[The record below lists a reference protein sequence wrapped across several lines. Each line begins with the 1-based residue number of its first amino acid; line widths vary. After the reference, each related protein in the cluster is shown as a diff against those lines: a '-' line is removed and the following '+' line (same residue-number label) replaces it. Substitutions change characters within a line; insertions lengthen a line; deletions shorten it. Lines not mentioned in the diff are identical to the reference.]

1 VEINLKEALKEIEG
15 NKYFKVI
22 EEDNLVKISYRF
34 NAPKVF
40 DSPIKRELRGI
51 TFNRKNGKVVSRPF
65 HKFFNLNEHP
75 ETDQTLLM
83 DKEFI
88 FRQKL
93 DGTMVHPVL
102 TERGVRFLT
111 QKDFNNPQ
119 TKKAQ
124 ELLER
129 NRKLKRLTERL
140 LKSGLTPIFEL
151 ISPHFQLVIPYE
163 EEKLILTEVRDNR
176 SGRYL
181 IEKLQEE
188 LVQEGAQL
196 PPKKVGTLK
205 EILNEIENAEFVEG
219 FVGKNFEREE
229 PFPLFVKLKTPW
241 YHKAH
246 YAFTY
251 LHNVPDH
258 KLFNLFLNQ
267 KSDELFSQLTNRK
280 LKEEKERRLSA
291 IVELYLDLIKE
302 AERLKPFYGKLKFK
316 EELEKS
322 LRYLNKKH
330 GKRFEKLE
338 LNLQDLTEGVRIA
351 KNKGKFE
358 KFLGTKLY
366 SALKHGEVKLKTP

>member
-1 VEINLKEALKEIEG
+1 VEVSLKEALKEVEG
-15 NKYFKVI
+15 NKYFKVL
-22 EEDNLVKISYRF
+22 EDGDLIKVSYRF

-40 DSPIKRELRGI
+40 DSPLKRELRGI
-51 TFNRKNGKVVSRPF
+51 TFNRKSGKVVSRPF

-75 ETDQTLLM
+75 ETDQNALM
-83 DKEFI
+83 DREFV

-102 TERGVRFLT
+102 TEKGVRFLT
-111 QKDFNNPQ
+111 QKDFANPQ
-119 TKKAQ
+119 IQRAQ

-129 NRKLKRLTERL
+129 DEKLKNLTEEL
-140 LKSGLTPIFEL
+140 LKKGLTPIFEL
-151 ISPHFQLVIPYE
+151 ISPSFQLVIPYD
-163 EEKLILTEVRDNR
+163 EEKLVLTEVRDNR
-176 SGRYL
+176 SGKYL
-181 IEKLQEE
+181 LEELQEE
-188 LVQEGAQL
+188 LAQEGAQL
-196 PPKKVGTLK
+196 PPKRVGTLK
-205 EILNEIENAEFVEG
+205 EVLKEIENLEFVEG
-219 FVGKNFEREE
+219 FVGKNFEKEE
-229 PFPLFVKLKTPW
+229 PFPLFVKVKTPW

-267 KSDELFSQLTNRK
+267 KHDELFSQLTNEK
-280 LKEEKERRLSA
+280 LKEEKEKRLNA
-291 IVELYLDLIKE
+291 IVELYLDAVKE

-322 LRYLNKKH
+322 LSRLKRKH
-330 GKRFEKLE
+330 SNRFEKLE
-338 LNLQDLTEGVRIA
+338 LNPKDLAEGARIA
-351 KNKGKFE
+351 KNRGKFE

>member
-1 VEINLKEALKEIEG
+1 VEVSLKEALKEVEG
-15 NKYFKVI
+15 NKYFKVL
-22 EEDNLVKISYRF
+22 EDGDLIKVSYRF

-40 DSPIKRELRGI
+40 DSPLKRELRGI
-51 TFNRKNGKVVSRPF
+51 TFNRKSGKVVSRPF

-75 ETDQTLLM
+75 ETDQNALM
-83 DKEFI
+83 DREFV

-102 TERGVRFLT
+102 TEKGVRFLT
-111 QKDFNNPQ
+111 QKDFDNPQ
-119 TKKAQ
+119 IQRAQ

-129 NRKLKRLTERL
+129 DEKLKNLTEEL
-140 LKSGLTPIFEL
+140 LKKGLTPIFEL
-151 ISPHFQLVIPYE
+151 ISPSFQLVIPYD
-163 EEKLILTEVRDNR
+163 EEKLVLTEVRDNR
-176 SGRYL
+176 SGKYL
-181 IEKLQEE
+181 LEELQEE
-188 LVQEGAQL
+188 LAQEGAQL
-196 PPKKVGTLK
+196 PPKRVGTLK
-205 EILNEIENAEFVEG
+205 EVLKEIENLEFVEG
-219 FVGKNFEREE
+219 FVGKNFEKEE
-229 PFPLFVKLKTPW
+229 PFPLFVKVKTPW

-267 KSDELFSQLTNRK
+267 KHDELFSQLTNEK
-280 LKEEKERRLSA
+280 LKEEKEKRLNA
-291 IVELYLDLIKE
+291 IVELYLDLVKE

-322 LRYLNKKH
+322 LSRLKRKH
-330 GKRFEKLE
+330 SNRFEKLE
-338 LNLQDLTEGVRIA
+338 LNPKDLAEGARIA
-351 KNKGKFE
+351 KNRGKFE

>member
-1 VEINLKEALKEIEG
+1 VEVSLKEALKEVKS
-15 NKYFKVI
+15 NKYFKVL
-22 EEDNLVKISYRF
+22 EDGNLIKVSYRF

-40 DSPIKRELRGI
+40 DSPLKRELRGI
-51 TFNRKNGKVVSRPF
+51 TFNRKSGKVVSRPF

-75 ETDQTLLM
+75 ETDQNALM
-83 DKEFI
+83 DREFV

-102 TERGVRFLT
+102 TEKGVRFLT
-111 QKDFNNPQ
+111 QKDFDNPQ
-119 TKKAQ
+119 IQRAQ

-129 NRKLKRLTERL
+129 DEKLKNLTEEL
-140 LKSGLTPIFEL
+140 LKKGLTPIFEL
-151 ISPHFQLVIPYE
+151 ISPSFQLVIPYD
-163 EEKLILTEVRDNR
+163 EEKLVLTEVRDNR
-176 SGRYL
+176 SGKYL
-181 IEKLQEE
+181 LEELQEE
-188 LVQEGAQL
+188 LAQEGAQL
-196 PPKKVGTLK
+196 PPKRVGTLK
-205 EILNEIENAEFVEG
+205 EVLKEIENLEFVEG
-219 FVGKNFEREE
+219 FVGKNFEKEE
-229 PFPLFVKLKTPW
+229 PFPLFVKVKTPW

-267 KSDELFSQLTNRK
+267 KHDELFSQLTNEK
-280 LKEEKERRLSA
+280 LKEEKEKRLNA
-291 IVELYLDLIKE
+291 IVELYLDLVKE

-322 LRYLNKKH
+322 LSRLKRKH
-330 GKRFEKLE
+330 SNRFEKLE
-338 LNLQDLTEGVRIA
+338 LNPKDLAEGARIA
-351 KNKGKFE
+351 KNRGKFE

>member
-1 VEINLKEALKEIEG
+1 MEVSLKEALKEVEG
-15 NKYFKVI
+15 NKYFKVL
-22 EEDNLVKISYRF
+22 EDGDLIKVSYRF

-40 DSPIKRELRGI
+40 DSPLKRELRGI
-51 TFNRKNGKVVSRPF
+51 TFNRKSGKVVSRPF

-75 ETDQTLLM
+75 ETDQNALM
-83 DKEFI
+83 DREFV

-102 TERGVRFLT
+102 TEKGVRFLT
-111 QKDFNNPQ
+111 QKDFANPQ
-119 TKKAQ
+119 IQRAQ

-129 NRKLKRLTERL
+129 DEKLKNLTEEL
-140 LKSGLTPIFEL
+140 LKKGLTPIFEL
-151 ISPHFQLVIPYE
+151 ISPSFQLVIPYD
-163 EEKLILTEVRDNR
+163 EEKLVLTEVRDNR
-176 SGRYL
+176 SGKYL
-181 IEKLQEE
+181 LEELQEE
-188 LVQEGAQL
+188 LAQEGAQL
-196 PPKKVGTLK
+196 PPKRVGTLK
-205 EILNEIENAEFVEG
+205 EVLKEIENLEFVEG
-219 FVGKNFEREE
+219 FVGKNFEKEE
-229 PFPLFVKLKTPW
+229 PFPLFVKVKTPW

-267 KSDELFSQLTNRK
+267 KHDELFSQLTNEK
-280 LKEEKERRLSA
+280 LKEEKEKRLNA
-291 IVELYLDLIKE
+291 IVELYLDAVKE

-322 LRYLNKKH
+322 LSRLKRKH
-330 GKRFEKLE
+330 SNRFEKLE
-338 LNLQDLTEGVRIA
+338 LNPKDLAEGARIA
-351 KNKGKFE
+351 KNRGKFE

>member
-1 VEINLKEALKEIEG
+1 MEVSLKEALKEVKS
-15 NKYFKVI
+15 NKYFKVL
-22 EEDNLVKISYRF
+22 EDGNLIKVSYRF

-40 DSPIKRELRGI
+40 DSPLKRELRGI
-51 TFNRKNGKVVSRPF
+51 TFNRKSGKVVSRPF

-75 ETDQTLLM
+75 ETDQNALM
-83 DKEFI
+83 DREFV

-102 TERGVRFLT
+102 TEKGVRFLT
-111 QKDFNNPQ
+111 QKDFDNPQ
-119 TKKAQ
+119 IQRAQ

-129 NRKLKRLTERL
+129 DEKLKNLTEEL
-140 LKSGLTPIFEL
+140 LKKGLTPIFEL
-151 ISPHFQLVIPYE
+151 ISPSFQLVIPYD
-163 EEKLILTEVRDNR
+163 EEKLVLTEVRDNR
-176 SGRYL
+176 SGKYL
-181 IEKLQEE
+181 LEELQEE
-188 LVQEGAQL
+188 LAQEGAQL
-196 PPKKVGTLK
+196 PPKRVGTLK
-205 EILNEIENAEFVEG
+205 EVLKEIENLEFVEG
-219 FVGKNFEREE
+219 FVGKNFEKEE
-229 PFPLFVKLKTPW
+229 PFPLFVKVKTPW

-267 KSDELFSQLTNRK
+267 KHDELFSQLTNEK
-280 LKEEKERRLSA
+280 LKEEKEKRLNA
-291 IVELYLDLIKE
+291 IVELYLDLVKE

-322 LRYLNKKH
+322 LSRLKRKH
-330 GKRFEKLE
+330 SNRFEKLE
-338 LNLQDLTEGVRIA
+338 LNPKDLAEGARIA
-351 KNKGKFE
+351 KNRGKFE